1 MHCHKCGAQNDDQ
14 AAFCDKCGAALQ
26 KPRPETSVAPP
37 PYIAAVQYAGFWRR
51 FAAAFIDGLI
61 VGAVQIVLFVVLLAA
76 GAISMSNLQPDASAE
91 EYSHAM
97 LVVYI
102 VSAALLPVEIL
113 FFSIMESSS
122 RQATPGKMVLGIRVT
137 DIDEKR
143 VSLGRAIGRNLIKLA
158 PGIVVIALAIVIFAV
173 ASDPMAMSPL
183 ISLVSILL
191 LVPYVAIAFTA
202 KRQGLHDIIANCLV
216 VMKR

>member
-1 MHCHKCGAQNDDQ
+1 MYCHKCGAQNDDQ

-26 KPRPETSVAPP
+26 KPRLETGAAAYP
-37 PYIAAVQYAGFWRR
+37 AAVQYAGFWRR
-51 FAAAFIDGLI
+51 FVAAFIDGLI

-91 EYSHAM
+91 EYGHTM
-97 LVVYI
+97 LIVYI
-102 VSAALLPVEIL
+102 VSAALLPAEIL

-122 RQATPGKMVLGIRVT
+122 RQATPGKMVLGIKVT
-137 DIDEKR
+137 DIDEKQ

-158 PGIVVIALAIVIFAV
+158 PGIIVIALAIIIFAV
-173 ASDPMAMSPL
+173 ASDPMTMSPL

-191 LVPYVAIAFTA
+191 VIPYVAIAFTA
-202 KRQGLHDIIANCLV
+202 KRQGLHDMIANCLV
-216 VMKR
+216 VVKR

>member
-1 MHCHKCGAQNDDQ
+1 MYCHKCGAQNDDQ
-14 AAFCDKCGAALQ
+14 AAFCDKCGTALQ
-26 KPRPETSVAPP
+26 KARPETG
-37 PYIAAVQYAGFWRR
+37 AATPVYPATVQYAGFWKR

-61 VGAVQIVLFVVLLAA
+61 VGAVQMVLFIVLLAA
-76 GAISMSNLQPDASAE
+76 GAISMSSLQPDASAE

-102 VSAALLPVEIL
+102 VSAALLPAEIL

-122 RQATPGKMVLGIRVT
+122 RQATPGKMVLGIKVT

-143 VSLGRAIGRNLIKLA
+143 VSLGRAIGRNLI
-158 PGIVVIALAIVIFAV
+158 VVIALAMVIFAV
-173 ASDPMAMSPL
+173 ASDPMTMSPL

-191 LVPYVAIAFTA
+191 LVPYIVIAFTA
-202 KRQGLHDIIANCLV
+202 KKQGLHDIIAKCLV
-216 VMKR
+216 VVKSK